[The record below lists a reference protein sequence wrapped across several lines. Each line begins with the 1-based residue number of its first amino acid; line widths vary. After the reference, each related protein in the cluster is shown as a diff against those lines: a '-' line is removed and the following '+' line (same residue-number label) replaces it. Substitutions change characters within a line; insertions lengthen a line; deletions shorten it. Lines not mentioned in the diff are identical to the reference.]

1 MISSGFMQF
10 FTVNK
15 TNYIKSSACS
25 SEKLFFNKFSCINSS
40 TYWRSYWFVKLAN
53 RKYHSHIKNMSQI
66 KHIFC
71 VQSQQIVFF
80 HVIITNS
87 LLFPEIIEN
96 YIYLENL
103 VSSG

>member
-1 MISSGFMQF
+1 
-10 FTVNK
+10 
-15 TNYIKSSACS
+15 
-25 SEKLFFNKFSCINSS
+25 
-40 TYWRSYWFVKLAN
+40 
-53 RKYHSHIKNMSQI
+53 MSQI